1 MSVINKQC
9 GFFLPHRRPC
19 RITPSD
25 GTHTPTHFL
34 EGHDTAGECSSLSVD
49 PYYKILMSV
58 YKDFFNAL
66 RMKKHI
72 RSHSV
77 MN

>member
-9 GFFLPHRRPC
+9 GFFLPHRRLC
-19 RITPSD
+19 QITPRD

-34 EGHDTAGECSSLSVD
+34 EGHDTAGNALVC

-66 RMKKHI
+66 RIEKTHL
-72 RSHSV
+72 
-77 MN
+77 

>member
-9 GFFLPHRRPC
+9 GFFFHTEDRAGLHRAMGP
-19 RITPSD
+19 
-25 GTHTPTHFL
+25 TPTQVL

-58 YKDFFNAL
+58 YKDFF
-66 RMKKHI
+66 
-72 RSHSV
+72 
-77 MN
+77 